1 MDSGLALAV
10 SVGLFVSLLVR
21 PTAEINLLNMATLVL
36 ASAAGIGLI
45 LRPSSPKWLIPA
57 SLCLLCSVIPTV
69 FGAVFVLYAAPVHI
83 TSSRGRLEGFPYPSR
98 STTVEGRS
106 LLPRVVSGKWRGLNL
121 ALLMKG
127 STL

>member
-1 MDSGLALAV
+1 MARFIRHLEQLTLVGSGALALAV

-69 FGAVFVLYAAPVHI
+69 FGAVFVLYAAPV
-83 TSSRGRLEGFPYPSR
+83 TLLLAGVGLKVFRTLAGVQLLRAGRCSRGWCWES
-98 STTVEGRS
+98 
-106 LLPRVVSGKWRGLNL
+106 
-121 ALLMKG
+121 
-127 STL
+127 